1 MTAQRTTPPSRLLVI
16 DDDHRYGKWL
26 GHHLGVLC
34 PDSTVSTLT
43 HTEFESWCETE
54 PGRENDIL
62 LLTACFGSSPEDPK
76 ARGLEQLRRLR
87 MRAVFPAVICLAEE
101 GNELTAVRALQLG
114 AVDYLPKRL
123 LTPERLSTSV
133 RLALR
138 RLEKRALRKAI
149 AGTTH
154 VTEAPASEDDTTR
167 EQPKVNGAPLPLKES
182 PRNQAAV
189 DFDAD
194 EAHGRSIIEALLDPK
209 AEVELVTPAALGGAV
224 PSGTAAASKPG
235 GVSASG
241 TGGAG
246 VSGAVAPASGTS
258 TQPHGATLSAGGLAA
273 AAAMSHTSTHA
284 PISKAAGLAPAASLA
299 GATLGGGAPGT
310 AAPAS
315 SAVAGSSVG
324 ASALAAAMSH
334 TSTHAPIPSAAAPA
348 PSAAD
353 ATSRASTRHTSAPQ
367 TSTTHATAGQAPGAQ
382 PPAAAEASSADSALS
397 GLFAAHLAKAAA
409 APGYG
414 TSTRAQGSA
423 AAHGAASRARESTAT
438 SSGASARTQESAS
451 AAYGASARAQESA
464 AGAASDADEAN
475 TNATQLMAPGA
486 LAAALDEAAAS
497 ALVEGVRPTDSGV
510 LGTNTLTPGK
520 SSRSRSK
527 RGDSSAP
534 PVTAEFIPGYIIK
547 MKIGESEKAVVY
559 LATSIS
565 LGSNV
570 ALKVSKTLR
579 DDAAGR
585 QFLEREYT
593 AIIAIR
599 DPLVV
604 QIYDYGVHAGFEYL
618 AMEYLL
624 RGDLK
629 ARMQAGL
636 KEAEALRYVEQIACA
651 LRVVHNAGLLHRDLK
666 PPNVMLRENDEV
678 ALIDFG
684 LARALDGS
692 TPSTRTGVLRG
703 SPYYMS
709 PEQAQGELLDERSD
723 FYSLGIILYEMLTG
737 RKPYTGATAMEVL
750 QQHVNSPLPPLPHSL
765 ARYEHIL
772 HRLSAKNRA
781 ERFDRADE
789 IIAAIQEIRAA
800 ITLNVESA
808 VA

>member
-1 MTAQRTTPPSRLLVI
+1 VTAKRTSTASRLLVV
-16 DDDHRYGKWL
+16 DDDARYGQWL
-26 GHHLGVLC
+26 GHHLGVFC
-34 PDSTVSTLT
+34 PDSAVTVLD
-43 HTEFESWCETE
+43 HVGFERWCETDA
-54 PGRENDIL
+54 GRDGDIL
-62 LLTACFGSSPEDPK
+62 LLTASFGSSPEDPR
-76 ARGLEQLRRLR
+76 ARGLELLRQLRLR
-87 MRAVFPAVICLAEE
+87 PVFPAVISLAED

-138 RLEKRALRKAI
+138 RIEKRVQRKLADL
-149 AGTTH
+149 AQV
-154 VTEAPASEDDTTR
+154 VTPPKEPPR
-167 EQPKVNGAPLPLKES
+167 EQPKFDN
-182 PRNQAAV
+182 AAAGETWASMTLTPTV
-189 DFDAD
+189 A
-194 EAHGRSIIEALLDPK
+194 PK
-209 AEVELVTPAALGGAV
+209 ASGAKAEATPSEAEV
-224 PSGTAAASKPG
+224 AAASQERPAG
-235 GVSASG
+235 ESSAAAEGETQASSSRKR
-241 TGGAG
+241 
-246 VSGAVAPASGTS
+246 VDSNAPVESET
-258 TQPHGATLSAGGLAA
+258 AA
-273 AAAMSHTSTHA
+273 AAAR
-284 PISKAAGLAPAASLA
+284 
-299 GATLGGGAPGT
+299 GGSDSSDAT
-310 AAPAS
+310 AAA
-315 SAVAGSSVG
+315 
-324 ASALAAAMSH
+324 
-334 TSTHAPIPSAAAPA
+334 
-348 PSAAD
+348 
-353 ATSRASTRHTSAPQ
+353 
-367 TSTTHATAGQAPGAQ
+367 
-382 PPAAAEASSADSALS
+382 
-397 GLFAAHLAKAAA
+397 
-409 APGYG
+409 
-414 TSTRAQGSA
+414 GSA
-423 AAHGAASRARESTAT
+423 AATQLIAPGQLEAILGAAAANSKAT
-438 SSGASARTQESAS
+438 DNSFTGSIVTGAAAKGASAKATRSGAKRT
-451 AAYGASARAQESA
+451 
-464 AGAASDADEAN
+464 AGTA
-475 TNATQLMAPGA
+475 
-486 LAAALDEAAAS
+486 
-497 ALVEGVRPTDSGV
+497 
-510 LGTNTLTPGK
+510 
-520 SSRSRSK
+520 
-527 RGDSSAP
+527 AP

-565 LGSNV
+565 LGANV

-579 DDAAGR
+579 DDTASR

-636 KEAEALRYVEQIACA
+636 KEAEALRYVEQIAAA

-709 PEQAQGELLDERSD
+709 PEQAQGEQLDVRSD
-723 FYSLGIILYEMLTG
+723 FYSLGIMLYEMLTG

-765 ARYEHIL
+765 SRYEDFL
-772 HRLSAKNRA
+772 HRLVAKNRN
-781 ERFDRADE
+781 ERFAKAEE
-789 IIAAIQEIRAA
+789 IIAAIGELRAA
-800 ITLNVESA
+800 ITPDIESA